1 MLNLSS
7 CAHLYGPLGFPG
19 GSEGKES
26 VHNVGDLGLIPGLGR
41 SSGEGNCYPLPYVAW
56 RIPWTEEPGG
66 LQSKGSQR
74 VGHDWAT
81 FTLGISGD
89 KSKVLIPCC
98 CLSWPCG
105 GGMPS
110 AAPWGRN
117 APFSSPTRRK
127 GGEGLH
133 GLTSLVRSKLRASGG
148 LQEAHPEEDVKL
160 PAPYMTSIPLSP
172 LHTPQDTFNKNQ
184 CLWRWVH
191 WVLWGKFWAWFHNW
205 KH

>member
-1 MLNLSS
+1 MW
-7 CAHLYGPLGFPG
+7 PG
-19 GSEGKES
+19 EFHGQRSLADYSPRGLKES
-26 VHNVGDLGLIPGLGR
+26 DTTERLSLWGYLGTSLRSLFHAAACPGPVEGDALGCSLR
-41 SSGEGNCYPLPYVAW
+41 QEC
-56 RIPWTEEPGG
+56 
-66 LQSKGSQR
+66 
-74 VGHDWAT
+74 
-81 FTLGISGD
+81 
-89 KSKVLIPCC
+89 
-98 CLSWPCG
+98 
-105 GGMPS
+105 
-110 AAPWGRN
+110 
-117 APFSSPTRRK
+117 PFNSPTRRK